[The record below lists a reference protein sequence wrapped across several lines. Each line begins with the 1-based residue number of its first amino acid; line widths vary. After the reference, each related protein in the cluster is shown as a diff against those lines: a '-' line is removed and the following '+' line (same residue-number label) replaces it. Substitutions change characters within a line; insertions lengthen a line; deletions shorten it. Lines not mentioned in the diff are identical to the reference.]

1 MKTTKCLCLAA
12 AALTLTACSND
23 DENLNGGPVAAQVTA
38 GIGRVQTRASG
49 TTWDSGD
56 AIGISTTSQSQTSYV
71 NMKYTTGGD
80 GNFTHAA
87 ELGGEAS
94 GIFFQDADETVTFC
108 AYYPYDEDS
117 NEGSRPGEEGIIT
130 DVTTTDQTRQ
140 STFDFLFATGATA
153 SKSQPTVSFNNTV
166 KENTSFTHRMSRLVL
181 NFIAGPDVNLADLS
195 KYTLSGLS
203 MTGSFDTAT
212 GTAYATGAAS
222 DLTMDATG
230 ITSSSLILFPQT
242 VTEATLKVVL
252 GGQNYTAA
260 LTFPKANA
268 VQGLESG
275 YSYIYNVTIGDNSE
289 NTRSAGTSGCE
300 VRLVEVQDMN
310 ERTRQSQ

>member
-1 MKTTKCLCLAA
+1 MKMKTTKCLFLAA

-38 GIGRVQTRASG
+38 GIGGVQTRASG

-56 AIGISTTSQSQTSYV
+56 AIGISTIGSTLTSYA
-71 NMKYTTGGD
+71 NMKYTTSGD

-87 ELGGEAS
+87 DLGGEDS
-94 GIFFQDADETVTFC
+94 GMFFQDADETVTFR
-108 AYYPYDEDS
+108 AYYPFHG
-117 NEGSRPGEEGIIT
+117 NEYTDAGTIS
-130 DVTTTDQTRQ
+130 DVTTDGQTMQ

-153 SKSQPTVSFNNTV
+153 SKSSPTVSFNNTV

-203 MTGSFDTAT
+203 MTGSFNTAT
-212 GTAYATGAAS
+212 GEAKATGTAS
-222 DLTMDATG
+222 DLTMDAAY
-230 ITSSSLILFPQT
+230 ITSSSSSLILIPQA
-242 VTEATLKVVL
+242 VADAVLKVEL
-252 GGQNYTAA
+252 GGQNYTAT

-275 YSYIYNVTIGDNSE
+275 YSYKYNVTIYKEELNITEANIEPWVDASVE
-289 NTRSAGTSGCE
+289 NDGNVDATI
-300 VRLVEVQDMN
+300 
-310 ERTRQSQ
+310 

>member
-1 MKTTKCLCLAA
+1 MKMKTKKCLFLAA

-38 GIGRVQTRASG
+38 GIGGVQTRASG

-56 AIGISTTSQSQTSYV
+56 AIGISTIGSTLTSYA
-71 NMKYTTGGD
+71 NMKYTTSGD

-87 ELGGEAS
+87 DLGGEDS
-94 GIFFQDADETVTFC
+94 GMFFQDAEYTDAGTI
-108 AYYPYDEDS
+108 S
-117 NEGSRPGEEGIIT
+117 
-130 DVTTTDQTRQ
+130 DVTTDDQTMQ

-153 SKSQPTVSFNNTV
+153 SKSSPTVSFNNTV

-203 MTGSFDTAT
+203 MTGSFNTAT
-212 GTAYATGAAS
+212 GEAKATGTAS
-222 DLTMDATG
+222 DLTMDAAY
-230 ITSSSLILFPQT
+230 ITSSSSSLILFPQA
-242 VTEATLKVVL
+242 VADAVLKVEL
-252 GGQNYTAA
+252 GGQNYTAT

-275 YSYIYNVTIGDNSE
+275 YSYKYNVTIYKEELNITEANIEPWVDASVE
-289 NTRSAGTSGCE
+289 NDGNVDATI
-300 VRLVEVQDMN
+300 
-310 ERTRQSQ
+310 